1 MAKIPIFVKNLLSK
15 SEIIVFLKRTV
26 KILDTVHVL
35 SNIHLIFNHSKNNHF
50 SISKQ
55 VIKITRPLQGLRVES
70 TGKNYSDHEALA
82 AEISFGEDNSNKNEV
97 IHPDEKDQL
106 VQEIKNELGL
116 ELKTSKW
123 WSILHFIG
131 LSLFLILSLY
141 SLVILLNPLLG
152 LFWIMF
158 VIFHFCMFFVYKERE
173 FSLKAKIQNLF
184 DYNDIFN

>member
-1 MAKIPIFVKNLLSK
+1 MYSK
-15 SEIIVFLKRTV
+15 SPLNQNFFSSYERFRAQLVWAFL
-26 KILDTVHVL
+26 L
-35 SNIHLIFNHSKNNHF
+35 
-50 SISKQ
+50 ISKQ

-82 AEISFGEDNSNKNEV
+82 AEISFGEDNSNGNEV

-106 VQEIKNELGL
+106 VQEIKNELGI

-152 LFWIMF
+152 LFWIIF

-184 DYNDIFN
+184 DYNDIFNWHRK

>member
-1 MAKIPIFVKNLLSK
+1 MN
-15 SEIIVFLKRTV
+15 
-26 KILDTVHVL
+26 
-35 SNIHLIFNHSKNNHF
+35 
-50 SISKQ
+50 Q
-55 VIKITRPLQGLRVES
+55 VIKITRPLEGLRVES

-82 AEISFGEDNSNKNEV
+82 AEISFGEDDDLNGNKV
-97 IHPDEKDQL
+97 IHPGEKDHL

-141 SLVILLNPLLG
+141 SLVILFNPLLG